1 MTELASERKP
11 AERSA
16 GVVPALERYKAAPRQ
31 QARASIDRVA
41 VATTETEEESHIV
54 RSVN

>member
-1 MTELASERKP
+1 MTEVAEQRKP

-41 VATTETEEESHIV
+41 VAKTEADEESHIV

>member
-1 MTELASERKP
+1 MTEVAEQRKS

-16 GVVPALERYKAAPRQ
+16 GVVPALERYQAAPRQ
-31 QARASIDRVA
+31 QARASIDRVT
-41 VATTETEEESHIV
+41 VATTEADEESHIV